1 MTSKGEQSLVVFKQ
15 KAVLSA
21 RKIVPWTK
29 FYSSLIQYGKNL
41 EYYYTELYAT
51 VILYIYIYVCIYI
64 CI

>member
-21 RKIVPWTK
+21 REITSWTK

-41 EYYYTELYAT
+41 NIRTQSCMPLQFKKKKN
-51 VILYIYIYVCIYI
+51 IYMYVCI
-64 CI
+64 